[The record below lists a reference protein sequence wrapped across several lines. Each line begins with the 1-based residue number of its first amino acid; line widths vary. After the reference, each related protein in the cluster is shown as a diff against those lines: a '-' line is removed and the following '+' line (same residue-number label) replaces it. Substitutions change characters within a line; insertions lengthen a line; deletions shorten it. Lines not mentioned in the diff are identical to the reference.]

1 MLGQGWTIIY
11 RIESNGRPIHALR
24 IEEATNG
31 LVWNQMPNFLEFA
44 IDSIE
49 QMTKHV
55 PHYGLTR
62 SMQRHM
68 SMQHPDRAYSSSI
81 TISGPCFALRT
92 PLWQFGAAEPGPAV
106 LVEPVTLPANLRSM

>member
-49 QMTKHV
+49 QMTKH
-55 PHYGLTR
+55 PLT
-62 SMQRHM
+62 
-68 SMQHPDRAYSSSI
+68 DKGI
-81 TISGPCFALRT
+81 E
-92 PLWQFGAAEPGPAV
+92 QFLEDWKS
-106 LVEPVTLPANLRSM
+106 VEKK